1 MSSVKVIDMTGPQVR
16 VLSNYG
22 EMKQQHTRP
31 NAGLQETEENKR
43 FLPVLLD
50 NIDLLVEQTEQEI
63 LLCDKRSEVLGIG
76 CTVLSCTEILLT
88 YSSEFTCRQ
97 ICMYA

>member
-16 VLSNYG
+16 VLNNYG

-31 NAGLQETEENKR
+31 DAGLQEAEENKR

-63 LLCDKRSEVLGIG
+63 LLCDKRLVLLGFG
-76 CTVLSCTEILLT
+76 CTILSCTEMLLS
-88 YSSEFTCRQ
+88 YSSEFT
-97 ICMYA
+97 